1 MESHAQIDLPKLP
14 YSKDALAP
22 YISEKTIDFH
32 YSKHHQGYVDKLNEL
47 IIEKKLQG
55 KSLED
60 IILLSEKDKNL
71 ITVFNNAAQTWNHTF
86 YWQSMK
92 KNGGGQ
98 PTGDLLSKINHD
110 FGSYEKFRNDFID
123 AGTKV
128 FGSGWVWLILD
139 KDILKITTTRNADLP
154 LTKGQQAILVCD
166 VWEHAYY
173 LDYQNLRKSYV
184 EVFIDHLVNWDFA
197 TSNLKN

>member
-60 IILLSEKDKNL
+60 IILLSAKDKNL

-98 PTGDLLSKINHD
+98 PTGDL
-110 FGSYEKFRNDFID
+110 
-123 AGTKV
+123 
-128 FGSGWVWLILD
+128 
-139 KDILKITTTRNADLP
+139 
-154 LTKGQQAILVCD
+154 
-166 VWEHAYY
+166 
-173 LDYQNLRKSYV
+173 
-184 EVFIDHLVNWDFA
+184 
-197 TSNLKN
+197 